1 MNAVRKCIMCG
12 YPECFRKLILFFA
25 STVGF
30 LLYFIFQKSLP
41 YSLVVSIVIQLLKS
55 CLTLCDSMGFNK
67 SGFPVLHYP
76 PEFVQTNV
84 H

>member
-1 MNAVRKCIMCG
+1 MNTVRKCIMRR

-30 LLYFIFQKSLP
+30 LLYFIFQQSLP
-41 YSLVVSIVIQLLKS
+41 DFLIVSIVVQLLKPG
-55 CLTLCDSMGFNK
+55 LTLCDSMGFSK
-67 SGFPVLHYP
+67 PGFPVLHYP